1 MKRTIG
7 FLTVFLVLIVSISAC
22 SSGANDQTL
31 TAENAGKI
39 IEMNVGDTFSIEL
52 EGNPSTGYTWEV
64 ADMDIAVLKQ
74 VGETEFETESDLVGA
89 SVVQVLRFETIGRGE
104 TALNLVY
111 HRPWEED
118 VLPEEIYEVSVVVK

>member
-22 SSGANDQTL
+22 TSVANDQPL
-31 TAENAGKI
+31 TAKNAGKI
-39 IEMNVGDTFSIEL
+39 IEMNIGDTFSVEL

-74 VGETEFETESDLVGA
+74 VGETEFKTRSDLVGA
-89 SVVQVLRFETIGRGE
+89 SGILILRFETIGRGE
-104 TALNLVY
+104 TTLNLVY

-118 VLPEEIYEVSVVVK
+118 IPPEEIFEVSVVVK

>member
-7 FLTVFLVLIVSISAC
+7 LLTAFIVLIVLVSAC
-22 SSGANDQTL
+22 SSYENGRTL
-31 TAENAGKI
+31 TDENSGQT
-39 IEMNVGDTFSIEL
+39 IEMNVGDIFTVEL

-64 ADMDIAVLKQ
+64 AEMDTALLKQ
-74 VGETEFETESDLVGA
+74 VGETEFETDNDLVGA
-89 SVVQVLRFETIGRGE
+89 SGVLILRFEAIDTGE

-118 VLPEEIYEVSVVVK
+118 IPPEETFEVSLVVK